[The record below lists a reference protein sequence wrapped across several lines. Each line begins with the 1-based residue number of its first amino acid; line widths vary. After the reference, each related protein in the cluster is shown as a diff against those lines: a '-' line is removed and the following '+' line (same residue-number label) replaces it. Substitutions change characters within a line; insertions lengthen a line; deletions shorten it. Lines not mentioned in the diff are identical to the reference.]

1 MECLKGKRF
10 KITRTGPGTAD
21 LVIERSHNS
30 SDEFNLMEYSYCTEK
45 KTETYRFL
53 LPLEELYQLTQDA
66 LRASSEI
73 IKIQRPGV

>member
-1 MECLKGKRF
+1 MDYQNGKRF
-10 KITRTGPGTAD
+10 KVIRTGQNTAD
-21 LVIERSHNS
+21 LVIERSLNS

-53 LPLEELYQLTQDA
+53 LPLDELYQLTQDA

>member
-1 MECLKGKRF
+1 
-10 KITRTGPGTAD
+10 
-21 LVIERSHNS
+21 
-30 SDEFNLMEYSYCTEK
+30 MEYSYCTEK

>member
-1 MECLKGKRF
+1 MDYLNGKRF
-10 KITRTGPGTAD
+10 KVIRTGQNTAD
-21 LVIERSHNS
+21 LVIERSLNS

-53 LPLEELYQLTQDA
+53 LPLDELYQLTQDA